1 MLKKFFALLP
11 HQLAETHQN
20 RPLRF
25 FLAGILNS
33 IFGFFVYTLAIVFTE
48 KIWLALL
55 ASVCAGIVFNFFT
68 TGGFVFRDNSI
79 QRVPRFAGCYFF
91 IYITNYALIN
101 ALSYWID
108 NVIISQ
114 ALLTPFIA
122 ILSYFL
128 MAHFV
133 FPQSKGSP

>member
-1 MLKKFFALLP
+1 MLNKFFALLS
-11 HQLAETHQN
+11 HQLAKAHQN

-33 IFGFFVYTLAIVFTE
+33 IFGFFVYALVIVFTA

-55 ASVCAGIVFNFFT
+55 SSICAGIVFNFFT
-68 TGGFVFRDNSI
+68 TGGFVFRNTSI
-79 QRVPRFAGCYFF
+79 QRAPRFAGCYFF
-91 IYITNYALIN
+91 IYVANYILIS

-128 MAHFV
+128 MARFV
-133 FPQSKGSP
+133 FPHSKDSP